1 MAPKTIRTL
10 IGKKMLTGQF
20 VLISTFEGNAAV
32 SKLGSDQIEGTT
44 LRVYVYVVKEDRPL
58 GPRDVMRG
66 LQLSSPSVAYRHLQK
81 LESSGFLKKDEH
93 GEYVA
98 KRKMSM
104 AGFHW
109 VGKIFY
115 PDDFL
120 FLLLPGTFHYRSRDL
135 SDSLAI
141 RDLRA
146 VCILRVRADDNG
158 NRHGVFSL

>member
-1 MAPKTIRTL
+1 M
-10 IGKKMLTGQF
+10 
-20 VLISTFEGNAAV
+20 AV

-109 VGKIFY
+109 VGKSFLPRTIFY
-115 PDDFL
+115 FFFFL
-120 FLLLPGTFHYRSRDL
+120 ALFTIEAVI
-135 SDSLAI
+135 LAI
-141 RDLRA
+141 HWQYETYEQFVFFGLGLTITGTAMAFFLIEGIKALRKLKTKET
-146 VCILRVRADDNG
+146 V
-158 NRHGVFSL
+158 